1 MILACAIHHS
11 LHEICCKLWFTFLF
25 SFFHFSFIQSLKA
38 QLEDNNPTLEDANEL
53 CDWLTD
59 KNKDQPLVVA
69 SIKDKLDKVEQPY
82 NDLRAK
88 ILDLEGRLQAAQM
101 RTQEFQVS
109 FDDFKDK
116 LGEMEDLAAKMEPV
130 SAVYDTIKEQQKN
143 DEVSIFMLVRFVQYL
158 RSRLHA
164 TAKIAQ

>member
-1 MILACAIHHS
+1 MTS
-11 LHEICCKLWFTFLF
+11 DVQRF
-25 SFFHFSFIQSLKA
+25 SVSATPCEFFIQLIFPFVSFIQNLKA
-38 QLEDNNPTLEDANEL
+38 QLEDHKPTLEDANEL

-116 LGEMEDLAAKMEPV
+116 LGDMEELAAKMEPV

-143 DEVSIFMLVRFVQYL
+143 DEVSSL
-158 RSRLHA
+158 LHCA
-164 TAKIAQ
+164 S